1 MERAPGTDRG
11 YYLSKGT
18 ESKLANKS
26 LGANKSRL
34 KASRHIQYILDWDSD
49 FFPSFISERTNQY
62 IAEVF

>member
-11 YYLSKGT
+11 YYLSKGA

-49 FFPSFISERTNQY
+49 FFLLL
-62 IAEVF
+62 